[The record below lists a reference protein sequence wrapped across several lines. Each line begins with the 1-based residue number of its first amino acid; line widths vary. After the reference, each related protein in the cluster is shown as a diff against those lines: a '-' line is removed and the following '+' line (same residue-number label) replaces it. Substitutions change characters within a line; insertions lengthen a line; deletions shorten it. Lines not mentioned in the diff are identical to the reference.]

1 MQWQKLQT
9 LKSWIITN
17 LICLLL
23 YCFCYP
29 HFNLNTLMACLD
41 CWWDIQFPSWLGIVA
56 AGAVILARVRQWR
69 LFQLQVDFG
78 YLLKMNWSRSVAGF
92 KRVKLLGSWF
102 QASGWVYQAWQVSQ
116 FGCFL
121 AEEQRTVGILL
132 LITGDASCQ
141 HVSIKCSPVVIFCS
155 FHFGVCWFTGVLTAG
170 TCVISVSA
178 LSNDSWPYLLLSSHS
193 LCKASLK

>member
-1 MQWQKLQT
+1 MVFSSLPDFELWR
-9 LKSWIITN
+9 
-17 LICLLL
+17 
-23 YCFCYP
+23 
-29 HFNLNTLMACLD
+29 A
-41 CWWDIQFPSWLGIVA
+41 
-56 AGAVILARVRQWR
+56 AVILARVLQWR

-78 YLLKMNWSRSVAGF
+78 YLLKMNWSSSVAGF

-102 QASGWVYQAWQVSQ
+102 QASGWVYRAWQVSQ

-121 AEEQRTVGILL
+121 AEEQRTAGILL

-141 HVSIKCSPVVIFCS
+141 HVSIKCSPVVTFCS

-178 LSNDSWPYLLLSSHS
+178 LSNDSWPICCSPHI
-193 LCKASLK
+193 ASITPVSNSWIFHWLIYCSKISFLAAAKYCIS